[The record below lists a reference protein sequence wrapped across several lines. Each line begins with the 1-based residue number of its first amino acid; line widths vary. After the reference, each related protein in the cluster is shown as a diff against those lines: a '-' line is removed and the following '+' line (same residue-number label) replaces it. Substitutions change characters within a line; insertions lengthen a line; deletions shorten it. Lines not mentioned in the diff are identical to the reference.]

1 MTRSQD
7 QLDWSAVLDRYEA
20 SLAQHRTLVDGEMND
35 ESNPWPPSVLPTTPL
50 PEELRSR
57 AERLLGQSHRL
68 IDDMAGALAAIP
80 PRRNTRHTHRDTP
93 DQPRWKLTL

>member
-1 MTRSQD
+1 MNGAPGE
-7 QLDWSAVLDRYEA
+7 LDWRQVLDLYEA
-20 SLAQHRTLVDGEMND
+20 GLAHHQTLVDGEMND
-35 ESNPWPPSVLPTTPL
+35 ETNPWPPSVLPTTPL
-50 PEELRSR
+50 PDELRDR

-80 PRRNTRHTHRDTP
+80 PRRTTRHTHRDTP